1 MKAEMK
7 IVENSRRIIAV
18 ALAALCW
25 SSLSAFDW
33 MPKDNASLM
42 ADMIDFAK
50 TFRSAAEGT
59 NAEKVLNT
67 FISGAEKQYASGD
80 YLSWVQNTY
89 DTCAALEK
97 LFPPREDDASDEAIL
112 RRYILRLLDY
122 PVHLDN
128 LSKGVDQRTKDVF
141 LLTRDRYR
149 ERAALAAVAWLK
161 TAAPAPGE
169 LAVFKVY
176 NMCFILRT
184 SHRTIMLDPCV
195 FAPGSVCKALTK
207 AVDVFFI
214 THPHGDHYSEA
225 MLGEIVRQGKTLV
238 TSYDVA
244 PYVKSPVKMVVWE
257 NIFDPLDVD
266 GIAVRTLAGHQN
278 RKCPAAMPNNV
289 YNLSFDGWTVVTN
302 GDNSDRELQDRL
314 ASMPVPDLLI
324 GASWNRIQYLMD
336 DVRACEGWTE
346 GRTILIPS
354 HENEFGHRV
363 QQRESYWEDFTRADR
378 YNNPSYDYF
387 PLWFLDIGEGMLM
400 PTRKSN

>member
-1 MKAEMK
+1 MMPKMKLIDNIRK
-7 IVENSRRIIAV
+7 SLTV
-18 ALAALCW
+18 ALTILCCG
-25 SSLSAFDW
+25 SMSAFDW
-33 MPKDNASLM
+33 MPKDNAALM
-42 ADMIDFAK
+42 SDMIAFAK
-50 TFRSAAEGT
+50 TFRSAAAGT
-59 NAEKVLNT
+59 PAEKVLDAL
-67 FISGAEKQYASGD
+67 IAGSEKQYAGGD
-80 YLSWVQNTY
+80 YLSWVQATY
-89 DTCAALEK
+89 DACAALEK
-97 LFPPREDDASDEAIL
+97 LFPPREDDASPEAGI
-112 RRYILRLLDY
+112 RRYILRLVDY

-128 LSKGVDQRTKDVF
+128 LSKDVSQKTKDVF

-149 ERAALAAVAWLK
+149 ERAAIAAVSWLK

-184 SHRTIMLDPCV
+184 SERTIMLDPCV
-195 FAPGSVCKALTK
+195 YAPSPVCKALVK
-207 AVDVFFI
+207 AVDTFFI

-225 MLGEIVRQGKTLV
+225 MIQEIVRQGKTLV

-289 YNLSFDGWTVVTN
+289 YNLCFDGWTVVTN
-302 GDNSDRELQDRL
+302 GDNSDRVLQDRL
-314 ASMPVPDLLI
+314 AEMPVPDLLI

-336 DVRACEGWTE
+336 DVRACEGWSE
-346 GRTILIPS
+346 GRTVLIPS

-363 QQRESYWEDFTRADR
+363 QQRESYWESFTRTDR

-387 PLWFLDIGEGMLM
+387 PMWFLDIGESMLM
-400 PTRKSN
+400 PTRKRN